1 MKPTLTSTPKK
12 ALWWIIAALLIA
24 LMPSV
29 ALSGSIHFAIV
40 NISSVSPVAEGST
53 DHFITIDVQM
63 TGILLDGDTA
73 TVDYVLQDGSA
84 TSSDYADGASGQV
97 SITAPSGNLDGDTST
112 IIVSIPV
119 TIKGDTIVESDENF
133 QVQLSSAESTESN
146 TSPFVDATVDPNPR
160 TIEIADDDTGATVSI
175 AAGPV
180 VSTEGTDTTATF
192 ALTLGGTSVQ

>member
-73 TVDYVLQDGSA
+73 TVDYVLQGGSA
-84 TSSDYADGASGQV
+84 TSSSLTWIG
-97 SITAPSGNLDGDTST
+97 TALFSRNRAVCCEVGR
-112 IIVSIPV
+112 I
-119 TIKGDTIVESDENF
+119 
-133 QVQLSSAESTESN
+133 SS
-146 TSPFVDATVDPNPR
+146 V
-160 TIEIADDDTGATVSI
+160 G
-175 AAGPV
+175 
-180 VSTEGTDTTATF
+180 
-192 ALTLGGTSVQ
+192 